1 VRNKI
6 LRLHFCRATGE
17 GMESQMIVVAI
28 VIVVALA
35 FDFLNGFHDAANSIA
50 TVVSTK
56 VLSPRAAVLLAAV
69 CNFSAA
75 FFLETKVA
83 TTIGHDI
90 VHPEFLDP
98 YMVMFGL
105 LGAIIW
111 DLITWWFGLPTSSS
125 HALVGGFAGSAVAKA
140 GWIALKPQGLLKVIP
155 YIVIAPIVG
164 LILGRLMMYLMFWI
178 FRNSTP
184 GKVDKFFRRGQLVSA
199 SIFSFSHGMNDAQK
213 TMGIILALLISAN
226 LAPATVN
233 GHSAHI
239 PLWVIFSCNIAMGLG
254 TYFGGWRIVKTLGMK
269 LTKLQPVGGFC
280 AETGG
285 GVTIVFLSL
294 LGIPLSTTH
303 TITGAIVGAG
313 SIRRLSAVRWGVAR
327 SIMWAWI
334 LTIPCSAFLG
344 ALLEYFVRPLLPK

>member
-1 VRNKI
+1 MDHQLTLVM
-6 LRLHFCRATGE
+6 F
-17 GMESQMIVVAI
+17 

-50 TVVSTK
+50 TVVSTR

-83 TTIGHDI
+83 ATIGHDI
-90 VHPEFLDP
+90 VHPQYLDP

-105 LGAIIW
+105 LGAIAW
-111 DLITWWFGLPTSSS
+111 DLITWYFGLPTSSS
-125 HALVGGFAGSAVAKA
+125 HALIGGFAGAAVAKV
-140 GWIALKPQGLLKVIP
+140 GWVALKPQGFIKVVP
-155 YIVIAPIVG
+155 FIVIAPIVG
-164 LILGRLMMYLMFWI
+164 IILGRLMMMLIYLI
-178 FRNSTP
+178 FRKFP
-184 GKVDKFFRRGQLVSA
+184 PRKVDKIFRRGQILSA
-199 SIFSFSHGMNDAQK
+199 SVFSFSHGMNDAQK

-226 LAPATVN
+226 LTHAAPSGAK
-233 GHSAHI
+233 AHL
-239 PLWVIFSCNIAMGLG
+239 PLWVIFACNIAMGLG
-254 TYFGGWRIVKTLGMK
+254 TYFGGWRIVRTLGMR
-269 LTKLQPVGGFC
+269 LTRLQPVGGFC

-313 SIRRLSAVRWGVAR
+313 SIQRLSAVRWIVAR
-327 SIMWAWI
+327 NIVWAWI
-334 LTIPCSAFLG
+334 LTIPCSALIG
-344 ALLEYFVRPLLPK
+344 ALLESVARPFL

>member
-1 VRNKI
+1 MDSQLI
-6 LRLHFCRATGE
+6 LVTF
-17 GMESQMIVVAI
+17 
-28 VIVVALA
+28 VIIVALA
-35 FDFLNGFHDAANSIA
+35 FDFLNGFHDSANSIA

-56 VLSPRAAVLLAAV
+56 VLSPRSAVLLAAI

-83 TTIGHDI
+83 ATIGHDI
-90 VHPEFLDP
+90 VFPQFLDP

-111 DLITWWFGLPTSSS
+111 DIITWYYGLPTSSS
-125 HALVGGFAGSAVAKA
+125 HALVGGFAGAAVAKA
-140 GWIALKPQGLLKVIP
+140 GWAALKFEGLLKILP
-155 YIVIAPIVG
+155 YIVIAPVIG
-164 LILGRLMMYLMFWI
+164 LILGRLMMMLMFAL
-178 FRNSTP
+178 FRNSSP
-184 GKVDKFFRRGQLVSA
+184 SKVDKIFRRGQLVSA

-226 LAPATVN
+226 YYPAAAN
-233 GHSAHI
+233 GIQTHV
-239 PLWVIFSCNIAMGLG
+239 PLWVILSCHAAIALG
-254 TYFGGWRIVKTLGMK
+254 TYFGGWRIVKTLGMR

-285 GVTIVFLSL
+285 GATIVFLSL

-313 SIRRLSAVRWGVAR
+313 SIQRMSAVRWGIAR
-327 SIMWAWI
+327 NIVWAWI
-334 LTIPCSAFLG
+334 LTIPCSAFFG
-344 ALLEYFVRPLLPK
+344 ALFEIVFRPIIK

>member
-1 VRNKI
+1 
-6 LRLHFCRATGE
+6 
-17 GMESQMIVVAI
+17 MDSQLIVVFI
-28 VIVVALA
+28 VIVVALL

-50 TVVSTK
+50 TVVSTR

-83 TTIGHDI
+83 ATIGHDI
-90 VHPEFLDP
+90 VHSQFLDP

-105 LGAIIW
+105 FGAIIW

-125 HALVGGFAGSAVAKA
+125 HALVGGFGGAAVAKA
-140 GWIALKPQGLLKVIP
+140 GWIALKPAGFLKIVP
-155 YIVIAPIVG
+155 FIVIAPIIGV
-164 LILGRLMMYLMFWI
+164 ILGRLMMMLMNHI
-178 FRNSTP
+178 FRSSSP
-184 GKVDKFFRRGQLVSA
+184 RKVDKLFRRGQLVSA

-226 LAPATVN
+226 LAPATSPD
-233 GHSAHI
+233 GRAHI
-239 PLWVIFSCNIAMGLG
+239 PLWVIFACNTAMGLG
-254 TYFGGWRIVKTLGMK
+254 TYFGGWRIVKTLGMR
-269 LTKLQPVGGFC
+269 LTKLLPVGGFC

-303 TITGAIVGAG
+303 TITGAIVGVG
-313 SIRRLSAVRWGVAR
+313 SVQRLSAVRWGVAR
-327 SIMWAWI
+327 NILWAWV
-334 LTIPCSAFLG
+334 LTIPCSALIG
-344 ALLEYFVRPLLPK
+344 ALLEFLARPFLPK

>member
-1 VRNKI
+1 
-6 LRLHFCRATGE
+6 
-17 GMESQMIVVAI
+17 MDSQLVLIVLIIA
-28 VIVVALA
+28 VALA

-83 TTIGHDI
+83 ATIGHDI
-90 VHPEFLDP
+90 VHSEFLDP

-105 LGAIIW
+105 LGAILW

-125 HALVGGFAGSAVAKA
+125 HALVGGFAGAAVAKA
-140 GWIALKPQGLLKVIP
+140 GWISLKPAGLLKVVP

-164 LILGRLMMYLMFWI
+164 LVLGRLMMWLMYYI

-184 GKVDKFFRRGQLVSA
+184 RKVDKVFRRGQLVSA

-226 LAPATVN
+226 YAPAAVP
-233 GHSAHI
+233 GEKAHL
-239 PLWVIFSCNIAMGLG
+239 PLWIIFACNIAMGLG
-254 TYFGGWRIVKTLGMK
+254 TYFGGWRIVRTLGMR

-313 SIRRLSAVRWGVAR
+313 SIRRNSAVRWGVAR
-327 SIMWAWI
+327 NILWAWI
-334 LTIPCSAFLG
+334 LTIPCSAFMG
-344 ALLEYFVRPLLPK
+344 ALLEFIVRPFLPK

>member
-1 VRNKI
+1 
-6 LRLHFCRATGE
+6 
-17 GMESQMIVVAI
+17 MDSQMIVVLI
-28 VIVVALA
+28 VIAVALV

-50 TVVSTK
+50 TVVSTR

-83 TTIGHDI
+83 ATIGHDI
-90 VHPEFLDP
+90 VHPQYLDP

-105 LGAIIW
+105 LGAIAW
-111 DLITWWFGLPTSSS
+111 DLITWWYGLPTSSS
-125 HALVGGFAGSAVAKA
+125 HALIGGFAGAAVAKA
-140 GWIALKPQGLLKVIP
+140 GWVTLKPQGFLKVVP
-155 YIVIAPIVG
+155 FIVIAPIVG
-164 LILGRLMMYLMFWI
+164 LVLGRLMMMLMYFL
-178 FRNSTP
+178 FRKSSP
-184 GKVDKFFRRGQLVSA
+184 RKVDSFFRRGQIVSA

-226 LAPATVN
+226 LVPATPT
-233 GHSAHI
+233 GSKAHL
-239 PLWVIFSCNIAMGLG
+239 PVWVIFACNIAIGLG
-254 TYFGGWRIVKTLGMK
+254 TYFGGWRIVKTLGMR
-269 LTKLQPVGGFC
+269 LTRLQPVGGFC

-313 SIRRLSAVRWGVAR
+313 SIQRYSAVRWGIAR
-327 SIMWAWI
+327 NILWAWI
-334 LTIPCSAFLG
+334 LTIPCSFLIG
-344 ALLEYFVRPLLPK
+344 ALLEFLARPFL